1 MIKKLSCILLFWLS
15 LFYVFSQPAFSME
28 EVVRYLA
35 SPELEGRKMQ
45 TRGDTIT
52 VFYLVNHFKIIDVK
66 PFFRQFEQP
75 FCGKSMIT
83 TQKNEICSWNV
94 AAVVEGTDKKL
105 KEQYILICAHFDHLG
120 KVKDVFFPGANDNAS
135 GTATVLYLAN
145 YFAKNPMKRSLI
157 FACFAG
163 EELGFLGS
171 SSFIKNFPEP
181 LQKIKYVINFD
192 MVGRLD
198 QGKLCV
204 TGKESSK
211 LLEKIVRKIAEKE
224 KIKINPSQAIFL
236 NGSDHY
242 LFYQKNIPYLCFNTG
257 DDKKNYHTPRDRSDS
272 IDYKGMKTIAIFAR
286 QIIEELCSNPNEPDF
301 RKIDKKKFKSD
312 NNAEMLLMVLSGA
325 TNKFGF
331 VFSFMEEVGNEIE
344 ISKTTEK
351 GAEAGLLK
359 GDRVIKINGKEFQ
372 CTKDYLDLVIT
383 EKVKPYKV
391 TIVRDGK
398 VNEVVVE

>member
-1 MIKKLSCILLFWLS
+1 MKRFFCFSVFWLS
-15 LFYVFSQPAFSME
+15 VFCAFSQHVFSIE

-45 TRGDTIT
+45 TKGDTLT
-52 VFYLVNHFKIIDVK
+52 MQYLVDRFEKIDIK
-66 PFFRQFEQP
+66 PFFSNYEQP
-75 FCGKSMIT
+75 FCGKSMIAA
-83 TQKNEICSWNV
+83 QKNEICSWNV

-105 KEQYILICAHFDHLG
+105 KEQYILVCAHFDHLG
-120 KVKDVFFPGANDNAS
+120 KVKEVFFPGANDNAS

-145 YFAKNPMKRSLI
+145 YFAKNPTKRSLI

-171 SSFIKNFPEP
+171 GSFIKNFPEP

-211 LLEKIVRKIAEKE
+211 LLEKTVRKIAEKE
-224 KIKINPSQAIFL
+224 KINISPSQAIFL
-236 NGSDHY
+236 SGSDHY

-272 IDYKGMKTIAIFAR
+272 IDYKGMKTIANFAR
-286 QIIEELCSNPNEPDF
+286 QIIEELGVNPIEPDF

-312 NNAEMLLMVLSGA
+312 NNAEMLLMILSGA

-331 VFSFMEEVGNEIE
+331 VFSFMEECGNEIE

-351 GAEAGLLK
+351 GADAGLLK
-359 GDRVIKINGKEFQ
+359 GDRVIKINGKEFL

-383 EKVKPYKV
+383 EKVKPYRITV
-391 TIVRDGK
+391 VRDGK
-398 VNEVVVE
+398 VKEVIVE